1 MFEFLG
7 DWNEA
12 DKKAFVGIGG
22 KALGGKSFVA
32 NPWRLTKVDG
42 GVKLDAGRKSVKPVI
57 GTVDVVVDVIQQY
70 YAS

>member
-7 DWNEA
+7 DWSET
-12 DKKAFVGIGG
+12 DKAMFAGIGG
-22 KALGGKSFVA
+22 KSLGGKGFVA

-57 GTVDVVVDVIQQY
+57 GTMDVVVNVIQQY
-70 YAS
+70 YAG